1 MKKILC
7 VLLALILLTGCCVMT
22 VFAADTETLELAHD
36 VQARYE
42 GLIEG
47 ISPEPIVRTVY
58 IEDEYDFSNWI
69 SVGLIDYS
77 ICTEHGTN
85 CPNLMSITAE
95 DGFFVEFSEGGEYV
109 QTEHRV
115 ADAGGWTAVQ
125 VKLSFTDAVYETDLP
140 VFVRGCFYYGY
151 EPDSEDGCKMKDIDF
166 VFTVISRNEQY
177 SEEELVAPT
186 PPETLP
192 ADVDINDLIQV
203 IPDPDETEPPT
214 EDEEPSEDIQPDA
227 AESAD
232 NAPLM
237 LWGYDIQQAMADA
250 AAAINGGEVPNTIYR
265 AVSLSEKYGAQP
277 LAETAVLGGVLCRID
292 QQKCDALTQ
301 ITVEDI
307 QLQIDSGEEL
317 AEITLEEKNGVIYWS
332 VVPTDAGKQIKST
345 AEISGSIC
353 AMKTADGQVHISQEI
368 PFVLTLVST
377 PSSVG
382 TIEVIL
388 IVANVVLLCGI
399 VVVLAVAKNKKRKG
413 N

>member
-1 MKKILC
+1 
-7 VLLALILLTGCCVMT
+7 MT
-22 VFAADTETLELAHD
+22 AFAADTETLNLAHD

-47 ISPEPIVRTVY
+47 ISPEPIVRTLY

-85 CPNLMSITAE
+85 CPNQMSITAE
-95 DGFFVEFSEGGEYV
+95 NGFFVEFLEGGEYV
-109 QTEHRV
+109 QVEHRV
-115 ADAGGWTAVQ
+115 EDLGGWSAVQ

-177 SEEELVAPT
+177 SEEELVAPP

-192 ADVDINDLIQV
+192 PDVDINDFINV

-214 EDEEPSEDIQPDA
+214 EDEKPSEDIQPDA
-227 AESAD
+227 TEPSN

-237 LWGYDIQQAMADA
+237 LWGYDVQQEMSDA
-250 AAAINGGEVPNTIYR
+250 AAAINDGKNPNTIYR
-265 AVSLSEKYGAQP
+265 AVSLTKKYGAKP
-277 LAETAVLGGVLCRID
+277 LAETAVLGDVLCRID
-292 QQKCDALTQ
+292 QQKCDALTE

-317 AEITLEEKNGVIYWS
+317 AEIKLEEKNGVIYWS
-332 VVPTDAGKQIKST
+332 IVPTDAGKQIKNT

-353 AMKTADGQVHISQEI
+353 ALKTADGKVHISQEI
-368 PFVLTLVST
+368 PFVLTLVKE
-377 PSSVG
+377 PASVG
-382 TIEVIL
+382 TIEVVL
-388 IVANVVLLCGI
+388 IIVNVVLLCSI
-399 VVVLAVAKNKKRKG
+399 IVVLAAAKGKKKKG
-413 N
+413 